1 MFTQAKMIMQ
11 SYKPLSLKKGMWF
24 LGMQHKQM
32 VVFELTYNINSP
44 EQQEMYVQLNGY
56 PVEPYLYIE
65 GNPNVPS
72 ETFIIATPEEIGWF
86 DEGDHQ
92 DDLRDISIKEIN
104 MILENSGHCEIE
116 VEYDNLDDDEADEYI
131 RIVPVLLQDK
141 VTIRYEENYD
151 RGDDEE
157 GDYIFN
163 GDEDWEDDDE
173 DEDEQFQTV
182 YMEKIKQKFTK
193 LLFGESKPVESFSP
207 GTKTTYPDV
216 KTPNFN
222 TWCKQLNVSRMYTK

>member
-11 SYKPLSLKKGMWF
+11 SYKPDFLQKGMWF
-24 LGMQHKQM
+24 LGMQHKN
-32 VVFELTYNINSP
+32 VIVFELTHNINSP
-44 EQQEMYVQLNGY
+44 EQQEMYIQLNGY
-56 PVEPYLYIE
+56 PVEPYIYIE

-104 MILENSGHCEIE
+104 VILENNGVCDIE
-116 VEYDNLDDDEADEYI
+116 VEYENLDDDEANEYI

-141 VTIRYEENYD
+141 ITIRYEDND
-151 RGDDEE
+151 NRGDDEE

-163 GDEDWEDDDE
+163 GDEDWEDDE